1 MILAID
7 TSTARLGIAV
17 YNGCEVL
24 GECSWTSPSRHTAAL
39 APAVRDLLKNLEIDQ
54 KDLKALAVALG
65 PGSFTSLRVGL
76 SFAKGMSLG
85 LGIPVI
91 GIPTLDVTAYQQPV
105 EDLPL
110 CAFLQAGRGKLAASF
125 YQKKPGRWGSR
136 WAGDGKI
143 EVFTVETLAERI
155 TEPTILCGEF
165 TSDSWTELRRLNK
178 NIKTPAPASNLRR
191 AGYLAEMGWKIFEKG
206 EYPPVS
212 SLKPIYL
219 HTQGEPIPD

>member
-7 TSTARLGIAV
+7 TSTAHTGIAV

-24 GECSWTSPSRHTAAL
+24 GEYTWASPSRQTAAL
-39 APAVRDLLKNLEIDQ
+39 APAVRDLLNKLEIDR

-65 PGSFTSLRVGL
+65 PGSFTGLRVGL

-125 YQKKPGRWGSR
+125 YRKKAGRWGSSR
-136 WAGDGKI
+136 VGDGKI
-143 EVFTVETLAERI
+143 EVFTIQTLAERI
-155 TEPTILCGEF
+155 TEPTVLCGEF
-165 TSDSWTELRRLNK
+165 STESWTEIRRLNK
-178 NIKTPAPASNLRR
+178 NIKTPSPASNLRR
-191 AGYLAEMGWKIFEKG
+191 AGYLAELGWKVFKQG

-219 HTQGEPIPD
+219 HTQGEAIPD